1 MAEIREVNCE
11 CGGFQARGTLDEIVP
26 LVQAHGVSV
35 HNMDVTADQVL
46 AMSTVV
52 GD

>member
-1 MAEIREVNCE
+1 MSEIREVTCE
-11 CGGFQARGTLDEIVP
+11 CGGFQARGTLDDLVP
-26 LVQAHGVSV
+26 LVQAHGVDV

-52 GD
+52 AD